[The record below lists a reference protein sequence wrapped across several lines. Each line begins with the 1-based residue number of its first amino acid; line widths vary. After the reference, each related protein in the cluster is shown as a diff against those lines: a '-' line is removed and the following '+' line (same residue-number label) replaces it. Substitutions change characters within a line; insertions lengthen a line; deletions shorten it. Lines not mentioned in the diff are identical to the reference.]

1 MQKNTSPHT
10 LTTRNTRCL
19 FTCVVERLDGMSFMF
34 LLHVTGGRVTH
45 VLFPL
50 LSCVLQQ
57 QQMYENPLYEQRR
70 NLDRQAG
77 LTSQTGGKKRK
88 HEEEER
94 RSKDKE
100 EKSKHKKEKREKKT
114 DDDPVQE
121 EEAEERLMKK
131 EGRILEEEKLSY
143 KTKDDEEHQ
152 SGRKEEKS
160 RYTRQ
165 EEDKVKDSR
174 RADDD
179 RVRYNR
185 EEHRYRYRRNEE
197 QRYDDRPRRETR
209 DKSSDPRS
217 KYDREEGKLK
227 TEKGTFQKPDS
238 SKSAGKT
245 EFSKSEP
252 PPKLYDPPKIFCGP
266 SPAMKAKLRKQN
278 LEMGKPTPVS
288 PSFGKFTWKK
298 KENLLATEAQKA
310 AAEFIKE
317 DEAPEEECLAK
328 SVAAAKEIAQKL
340 ATQQNTASPWVSNSS
355 NQAGLRPSL
364 PAPSAVLGK
373 PFMMGKAAPLKSFQR
388 PPNTSLSPQCDELSL
403 PVPVAPNPSNSI
415 RPQNPSSVNCPLEVS
430 SYKSRSTKS

>member
-1 MQKNTSPHT
+1 
-10 LTTRNTRCL
+10 
-19 FTCVVERLDGMSFMF
+19 MF
-34 LLHVTGGRVTH
+34 LLHLTGGRVTH
-45 VLFPL
+45 LLFPL

-57 QQMYENPLYEQRR
+57 HQMYENPLYEQRR

-77 LTSQTGGKKRK
+77 LASQTGGKKRK

-94 RSKDKE
+94 KSRDKE

-114 DDDPVQE
+114 DDDPVQK
-121 EEAEERLMKK
+121 EAEERLIRK
-131 EGRILEEEKLSY
+131 EGRILEEEKLLY
-143 KTKDDEEHQ
+143 KTKDDDECQ
-152 SGRKEEKS
+152 SSKKEDKS

-165 EEDKVKDSR
+165 EEERAKDSR
-174 RADDD
+174 RADGD
-179 RVRYNR
+179 RVRYNK

-197 QRYDDRPRRETR
+197 ERYDERPKRESR
-209 DKSSDPRS
+209 EDKSSDPRS
-217 KYDREEGKLK
+217 KYDREEGKPK

-288 PSFGKFTWKK
+288 PLFGKFTWKK

-340 ATQQNTASPWVSNSS
+340 ATQQNPASPWVSNSS

-364 PAPSAVLGK
+364 PAPSAELGK
-373 PFMMGKAAPLKSFQR
+373 PFMMGKPAPLKSFQTTR
-388 PPNTSLSPQCDELSL
+388 PPNASLSPQCDDPIF
-403 PVPVAPNPSNSI
+403 PVPVAPTPSNSI
-415 RPQNPSSVNCPLEVS
+415 RPQNSSLANCPLEVS
-430 SYKSRSTKS
+430 SHKSRSTKS

>member
-19 FTCVVERLDGMSFMF
+19 FTCVVERLDEMSFMF
-34 LLHVTGGRVTH
+34 LLHLTGGRVTL

-94 RSKDKE
+94 KSKDKE

-114 DDDPVQE
+114 DDDPVQK
-121 EEAEERLMKK
+121 EEAEERLK
-131 EGRILEEEKLSY
+131 EGKILEEEKLLY
-143 KTKDDEEHQ
+143 KTKDHEEYQ
-152 SGRKEEKS
+152 SSKKEEKS
-160 RYTRQ
+160 RYTGQ
-165 EEDKVKDSR
+165 EEDKVKESR

-179 RVRYNR
+179 RVRYNK

-197 QRYDDRPRRETR
+197 QRYDDRPKREAR
-209 DKSSDPRS
+209 EEKSSDPRS

-238 SKSAGKT
+238 DYSEATSKI
-245 EFSKSEP
+245 
-252 PPKLYDPPKIFCGP
+252 LCGP
-266 SPAMKAKLRKQN
+266 SPAMKAKIQKQN

-288 PSFGKFTWKK
+288 PLFGKFTWKK

-328 SVAAAKEIAQKL
+328 SVAVAKEIAQKL
-340 ATQQNTASPWVSNSS
+340 ATQQNTASPWLSNRS

-373 PFMMGKAAPLKSFQR
+373 PFMMGKPAPLKSFQTTR
-388 PPNTSLSPQCDELSL
+388 PPNSSLSPHYNDPIF
-403 PVPVAPNPSNSI
+403 PVSVAPTANYSI
-415 RPQNPSSVNCPLEVS
+415 RPQNPSLANCPLEVS
-430 SYKSRSTKS
+430 SHKSRSTKS

>member
-19 FTCVVERLDGMSFMF
+19 FTCVLERLDGTSFMF
-34 LLHVTGGRVTH
+34 LLHLTGGRVTH
-45 VLFPL
+45 VLCPL

-94 RSKDKE
+94 KSKDKE
-100 EKSKHKKEKREKKT
+100 DKSKHKKEKREKKAE
-114 DDDPVQE
+114 DEPVQKE
-121 EEAEERLMKK
+121 EEERLMKK
-131 EGRILEEEKLSY
+131 EGRILEGEKLLY
-143 KTKDDEEHQ
+143 KTKDDEEYQ
-152 SGRKEEKS
+152 SSKKEDKS

-165 EEDKVKDSR
+165 EEDRAKESR
-174 RADDD
+174 RADDE
-179 RVRYNR
+179 RARYSR

-197 QRYDDRPRRETR
+197 ERYNDRPKRETR
-209 DKSSDPRS
+209 EDKSSDPRS

-227 TEKGTFQKPDS
+227 TDKGTFQKADS

-288 PSFGKFTWKK
+288 PLFGKFTWKT

-355 NQAGLRPSL
+355 NQAGLGPSL

-373 PFMMGKAAPLKSFQR
+373 PSMMGKPAPLKSFQTTR
-388 PPNTSLSPQCDELSL
+388 PPNASLSPQYDDPIF
-403 PVPVAPNPSNSI
+403 PVSVAPSLA
-415 RPQNPSSVNCPLEVS
+415 NCPLDVS
-430 SYKSRSTKS
+430 SHKSRSTKS